1 MTHKAGPI
9 KAKIDVKPVCRC

>member
-1 MTHKAGPI
+1 MTYKARPI